1 MASRTLSQGAG
12 SLASAMTMT
21 AVDIRPATLAPVA
34 VAAGTVA
41 CATGLGRHA
50 LERALREHRCA
61 LARNTHAFGVQP
73 GAAIDTFVGEVGGLD
88 DVRLPDALAALD
100 CRNHRLAWLG
110 LQGDAF
116 AAAVAHKAS
125 RVGAARVGVVMGTT
139 TSSIAASESAY
150 RHLDAQGLPPEALC
164 VHELHH
170 PGAIGHFVQR
180 ALGVAGPAMTV
191 STACSSSA
199 KAFAVAQRWL
209 ATNVCDA
216 VVVGGADSLCG
227 SVLHGFASLE
237 LVSSEPCRPFD
248 AQRRGISIGEA
259 AGYALMIR
267 EEDAASD
274 AVRLLG
280 VGESSDAH
288 HLTAPRP
295 DGTSIEAALRE
306 ALARAGIAPDDVDYL
321 NLHGTATPHND
332 AVEAAML
339 ARVFDGHDGLHASST
354 KGCTGHTLGAAG
366 IVEAVVCLLAIERGF
381 RPGTVGLRE
390 PDAACGRRI
399 RVEPSTGEV
408 KVAVSH
414 AFGFGGTN
422 AVLVFGRP

>member
-1 MASRTLSQGAG
+1 
-12 SLASAMTMT
+12 MTT
-21 AVDIRPATLAPVA
+21 AATRPATLARIA
-34 VAAGTVA
+34 VAASTVV
-41 CATGLGRHA
+41 CAAGFGRDA
-50 LERALREHRCA
+50 LARALREHRCA
-61 LARNTHAFGVQP
+61 LVRNTHAFGAQP
-73 GAAIDTFVGEVGGLD
+73 GAAIETFVGEVAGLD
-88 DVRLPDALAALD
+88 EVRLPEDLAALD

-116 AAAVAHKAS
+116 AAAVMHKAS

-150 RHLDAQGLPPEALC
+150 RQLDAHGAPPEALC
-164 VHELHH
+164 VPELHH
-170 PGAIGHFVQR
+170 LGAIGHFVRR
-180 ALGVAGPAMTV
+180 ALGLAGPAMTV

-237 LVSSEPCRPFD
+237 LLSSEPCRPFD

-259 AGYALMIR
+259 AGYALLVR
-267 EEDAASD
+267 DDDAPAD

-288 HLTAPRP
+288 HLTAPQP
-295 DGTSIEAALRE
+295 DGASIEAALRE
-306 ALARAGIAPDDVDYL
+306 ALARAGIAPRDVDVL
-321 NLHGTATPHND
+321 NLHGTATPQND

-354 KGCTGHTLGAAG
+354 KGCTGHALGAAG
-366 IVEAVVCLLAIERGF
+366 IVEAIVCLLAIERGL

-390 PDAACGRRI
+390 PDAACGGRI
-399 RVEPSTGEV
+399 RAEPSTGEV
-408 KVAVSH
+408 KVAVSN

>member
-1 MASRTLSQGAG
+1 
-12 SLASAMTMT
+12 MTMHR
-21 AVDIRPATLAPVA
+21 DRNATLPHVNGTLPHINAKLPPIA
-34 VAAGTVA
+34 VAASTVV
-41 CATGLGRHA
+41 CATGFGRDA
-50 LERALREHRCA
+50 LARALREHRCA
-61 LARNTHAFGVQP
+61 LVPNTHAFG
-73 GAAIDTFVGEVGGLD
+73 AHAHAIDTFVGEVAGLD
-88 DVRLPDALAALD
+88 DVRLPEELAALD
-100 CRNHRLAWLG
+100 CRNHRIAWLG
-110 LQGDAF
+110 LQGDCF

-139 TSSIAASESAY
+139 TSSIAASEAAY
-150 RHLDAQGLPPEALC
+150 RQLDDQGRPPDALC

-170 PGAIGHFVQR
+170 LGAIGHFVQR

-209 ATNVCDA
+209 AADVCDA

-237 LVSSEPCRPFD
+237 LVSNEPCRPFD
-248 AQRRGISIGEA
+248 ARRCGISLGEA
-259 AGYALMIR
+259 AGYALMVR
-267 EEDAASD
+267 TDDAPAD

-288 HLTAPRP
+288 HLTAPQP
-295 DGTSIEAALRE
+295 DGASIEAALRD
-306 ALARAGIAPDDVDYL
+306 ALARAGIAPGDVDYL
-321 NLHGTATPHND
+321 NLHGTATLQND

-339 ARVFDGHDGLHASST
+339 ARVFDDHDALHASST

-366 IVEAVVCLLAIERGF
+366 IVEAVVCLLAIEQGF

-390 PDAACGRRI
+390 PDAACGGRAHAQPAI
-399 RVEPSTGEV
+399 GRVRH
-408 KVAVSH
+408 AVSH

-422 AVLVFGRP
+422 AVLVFGQP

>member
-1 MASRTLSQGAG
+1 MTSRGASQGVG
-12 SLASAMTMT
+12 SLASAITMT
-21 AVDIRPATLAPVA
+21 TDETRHATLARIA
-34 VAAGTVA
+34 VAASTVV
-41 CATGLGRHA
+41 CAAGFGRHA
-50 LERALREHRCA
+50 LARALREHRCA
-61 LARNTHAFGVQP
+61 LVRNTHVFGGDASAP
-73 GAAIDTFVGEVGGLD
+73 IDTFVGEVAGLD
-88 DVRLPDALAALD
+88 DVRLPDELAALD

-116 AAAVAHKAS
+116 AAAVMHKAS

-139 TSSIAASESAY
+139 TSSIAASEAAY
-150 RHLDAQGLPPEALC
+150 GQLDALGAPPDALC
-164 VHELHH
+164 VPELHH
-170 PGAIGHFVQR
+170 LGAIGHFVQR
-180 ALGVAGPAMTV
+180 ALGLTGPAMTV

-209 ATNVCDA
+209 AANVCDA

-248 AQRRGISIGEA
+248 TRRRGISIGEA
-259 AGYALMIR
+259 AGYALLVR
-267 EEDAASD
+267 DDDAPAD

-280 VGESSDAH
+280 VGETSDAH
-288 HLTAPRP
+288 HLTAPQP
-295 DGTSIEAALRE
+295 DGASIEAALRE
-306 ALARAGIAPDDVDYL
+306 ALARAGISTSDVDYV
-321 NLHGTATPHND
+321 NLHGTATPQND

-339 ARVFDGHDGLHASST
+339 ARVFDRHQSVHASST

-366 IVEAVVCLLAIERGF
+366 IVEAVVCLLAIEQGF
-381 RPGTVGLRE
+381 CPGTVGLVD
-390 PDAACGRRI
+390 PDAACGG
-399 RVEPSTGEV
+399 RVKARPAEGRV
-408 KVAVSH
+408 RHAVSH